1 MVKKGYVSRGPYG
14 QKVDKEGV
22 FYCVRWRDIEK
33 VGLVVGGRLFFI
45 RDILTFLVSE
55 QQSCF

>member
-1 MVKKGYVSRGPYG
+1 MSRGPYG

>member
-1 MVKKGYVSRGPYG
+1 MDKKWTK
-14 QKVDKEGV
+14 KVF